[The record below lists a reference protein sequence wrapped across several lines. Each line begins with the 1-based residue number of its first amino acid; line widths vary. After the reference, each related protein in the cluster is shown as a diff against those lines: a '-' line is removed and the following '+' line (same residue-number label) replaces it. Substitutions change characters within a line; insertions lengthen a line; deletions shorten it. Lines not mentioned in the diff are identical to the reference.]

1 MSVGILHCKGVVS
14 STEAYC
20 VPRGLALQGCCFHV
34 LRLIVS
40 VGIFHCKGA
49 VLSTKTSKTYCVC
62 RNSAL
67 QGCCFKYGGLLC
79 P

>member
-1 MSVGILHCKGVVS
+1 MLF
-14 STEAYC
+14 
-20 VPRGLALQGCCFHV
+20 QV

-49 VLSTKTSKTYCVC
+49 VLSTKTSKTFVSVGILHCKGVVSSPEAFCV
-62 RNSAL
+62 RRDLAL
-67 QGCCFKYGGLLC
+67 QGCCFKHYDVFWC